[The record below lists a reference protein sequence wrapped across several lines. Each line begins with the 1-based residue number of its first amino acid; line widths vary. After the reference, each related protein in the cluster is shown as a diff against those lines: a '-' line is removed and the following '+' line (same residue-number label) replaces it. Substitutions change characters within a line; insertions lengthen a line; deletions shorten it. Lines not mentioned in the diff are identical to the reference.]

1 MSARALVFIIDDGSG
16 EAAEITTEDL
26 MVYRTNAEQLPTPV
40 PHQLVSASVDAD
52 QFAALLCAAQ
62 APPPQPAQPS
72 RPRISPR
79 EREVLGWISSG
90 LTHGQT
96 ATRMGITKAT
106 VDTYVERLRRKLG
119 AGNKADLTRAAVA
132 LELRDGPAALSL
144 PRRDK
149 PEAHCGHA
157 QREQRQRQHA
167 VGEVGRPAECR
178 RRAVPGSIHAHC
190 GAGQGDDRKHYQRE
204 LDARSRKAMGGSR

>member
-40 PHQLVSASVDAD
+40 PHQLVSSSVDAD

-96 ATRMGITKAT
+96 VFGASSVRVTRQTSP
-106 VDTYVERLRRKLG
+106 E
-119 AGNKADLTRAAVA
+119 
-132 LELRDGPAALSL
+132 
-144 PRRDK
+144 PRW
-149 PEAHCGHA
+149 P
-157 QREQRQRQHA
+157 
-167 VGEVGRPAECR
+167 
-178 RRAVPGSIHAHC
+178 
-190 GAGQGDDRKHYQRE
+190 
-204 LDARSRKAMGGSR
+204 